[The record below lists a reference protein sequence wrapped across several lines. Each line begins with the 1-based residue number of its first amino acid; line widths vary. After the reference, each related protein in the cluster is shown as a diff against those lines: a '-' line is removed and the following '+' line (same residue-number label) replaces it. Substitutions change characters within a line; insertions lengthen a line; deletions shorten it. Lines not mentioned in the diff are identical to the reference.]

1 MKKRLGSTTPRSAR
15 MRAAPGARELQ
26 EDLSPMTF
34 REIVHGSDEYRREC
48 DLRQEVLR
56 QPLGLNLFDEDLD
69 AEATQMH
76 FGLFEAGVLLA
87 CVVAVPVSPGEARL
101 RQMAVRPDMQGRGHG
116 RRLIEHIEVELAARG
131 HVTASLH
138 ARVSVVDFY
147 RKLGFQSVGGEFL
160 EVGIPH
166 VKMFKTL
173 AKPHPAIP
181 LPP

>member
-1 MKKRLGSTTPRSAR
+1 MICGLEPVRYPVIHPAILYSEK
-15 MRAAPGARELQ
+15 MRTAPGRVHRIK
-26 EDLSPMTF
+26 STFPMTL
-34 REIVHGSDEYRREC
+34 REIVHGSAEYRREC

-101 RQMAVRPDMQGRGHG
+101 RQMAVLPAMQGRGHG
-116 RRLIEHIEVELAARG
+116 RRLLELLEVELTDRGYARA
-131 HVTASLH
+131 TLH
-138 ARVSVVDFY
+138 ARASVVDFY

-166 VKMFKTL
+166 V
-173 AKPHPAIP
+173 
-181 LPP
+181 